1 MRKTCVASV
10 LAVAALTASASAAIQ
25 AVGNFNGWDNGTGV
39 VLSDLGGG
47 VWGATIPSTGPG
59 INEFKLNVGDWSQY
73 WPSTGNVKVS
83 SNGNPIDIFFYDNV
97 NPNDGWSPNYQRIG
111 YTDQGGTG
119 FEIIGDFNGWSA
131 PIGSLTDM
139 GNGLYEGTF
148 NIAAGGYGFKFRSI
162 AHGWSMSNGENL
174 ADWDNN
180 CFVNVGAD
188 PVKFS
193 LDLLHGRWK
202 TENVPTPG
210 ALALLGVGA
219 LAAARRR
226 R

>member
-1 MRKTCVASV
+1 MRMTCVASV

-39 VLSDLGGG
+39 VLNDLGGG
-47 VWGATIPSTGPG
+47 VWGATIPSTGVG

-97 NPNDGWSPNYQRIG
+97 NPNDGWSPNYQRVG
-111 YTDQGGTG
+111 YVDQGGTG

-131 PIGSLTDM
+131 PIGTLTNM

-148 NIAAGGYGFKFRSI
+148 NIAAGGYGFKFRSV
-162 AHGWSMSNGENL
+162 AHGWSMSYGENL

-180 CFVNVGAD
+180 CFVNVGSD

-193 LDLLHGRWK
+193 LDLAHGRWK